1 MRIQFNIN
9 NTRCALQLDREYLY
23 VLSLKYTH
31 SEDLKTLTK
40 VQHC

>member
-23 VLSLKYTH
+23 VLSYTL